1 MTKTKTTA
9 FSTRDTEAL
18 LHNIDK
24 MMRKRR
30 LFEQCPF
37 TTTEMFHLFVE
48 ERDHA
53 AVRRAAELFGVGSQP
68 NTQSISFDS
77 KQTDRPVTLEVKLS
91 GVREFGFPLYA
102 TTLANA
108 IWPNQSLFASS
119 AHPEDIER
127 FNEYCETKIRVA
139 LEYGLVAATF
149 KELNRLCETPSQVAF
164 LWPTIHHITQ
174 YAMTKPDTFLLL
186 NSKPKKI
193 PGVSPGLR
201 LMCQTSAATVA
212 GHMMLPDAPA
222 QDETVFVSFSDAS
235 TVIAEGPTG
244 YAYRAI

>member
-149 KELNRLCETPSQVAF
+149 KELNRLCETPSQVSF
-164 LWPTIHHITQ
+164 LWPTIHHIT
-174 YAMTKPDTFLLL
+174 TPDTFLLL
-186 NSKPKKI
+186 HSKPKKI

-222 QDETVFVSFSDAS
+222 PEETVFVSFADAS
-235 TVIAEGPTG
+235 TVIAEGQISG
-244 YAYRAI
+244 YCAI

>member
-1 MTKTKTTA
+1 MSKTKTTA
-9 FSTRDTEAL
+9 FTTRDTDAL
-18 LHNIDK
+18 LTNIDK

-37 TTTEMFHLFVE
+37 TTTEMFYLFVE
-48 ERDHA
+48 EKDHA
-53 AVRRAAELFGVGSQP
+53 AVLRAAELFGVGSQS
-68 NTQSISFDS
+68 NSTDISFES
-77 KQTDRPVTLEVKLS
+77 SQINARITLTVKLS
-91 GVREFGFPLYA
+91 GVREFGFPEYA
-102 TTLANA
+102 RANA
-108 IWPNQSLFASS
+108 IWPHQSLFASS

-149 KELNRLCETPSQVAF
+149 KELNRLCDTPSQVGF
-164 LWPTIHHITQ
+164 LWPTIHHIT
-174 YAMTKPDTFLLL
+174 TPDTFLLL
-186 NSKPKKI
+186 HSKPKKI

-222 QDETVFVSFSDAS
+222 QDETVFISFADAS
-235 TVIAEGPTG
+235 NVIAEGKISG
-244 YAYRAI
+244 YCAI

>member
-164 LWPTIHHITQ
+164 LWPTIHHIT
-174 YAMTKPDTFLLL
+174 TPDTFLLL
-186 NSKPKKI
+186 HSKPKKI

>member
-9 FSTRDTEAL
+9 FTTRDTEAL

-37 TTTEMFHLFVE
+37 TTTEMFYLFVE
-48 ERDHA
+48 EKDHA
-53 AVRRAAELFGVGSQP
+53 AVLRAGELFGVGSQS

-77 KQTDRPVTLEVKLS
+77 KQTERPVTLEVKLS
-91 GVREFGFPLYA
+91 GVREFGFPHYVYDRA
-102 TTLANA
+102 TDGH
-108 IWPNQSLFASS
+108 FAYS
-119 AHPEDIER
+119 APSELIER

-149 KELNRLCETPSQVAF
+149 KELNRLCDTPSQVAF
-164 LWPTIHHITQ
+164 LWPTIHHIT
-174 YAMTKPDTFLLL
+174 TPDTFLLL
-186 NSKPKKI
+186 HSKPKKI

-212 GHMMLPDAPA
+212 GHMMLADAPA
-222 QDETVFVSFSDAS
+222 PDETVFVSFADAS
-235 TVIAEGPTG
+235 TVIAEGKISG
-244 YAYRAI
+244 YCAI

>member
-9 FSTRDTEAL
+9 FTTRDTEAL
-18 LHNIDK
+18 LNNIDK

-37 TTTEMFHLFVE
+37 TTTEMFYLFVE
-48 ERDHA
+48 EKDHA
-53 AVRRAAELFGVGSQP
+53 AVLRAGELFGVGSQS

-91 GVREFGFPLYA
+91 GVREFGFPHYVH
-102 TTLANA
+102 TRANA
-108 IWPNQSLFASS
+108 GQFAYS
-119 AHPEDIER
+119 APSELIER

-149 KELNRLCETPSQVAF
+149 KELNRLCDTPSQVAF

-186 NSKPKKI
+186 NSKPKKQEI
-193 PGVSPGLR
+193 KRYFNLPSIFLAV
-201 LMCQTSAATVA
+201 ATT
-212 GHMMLPDAPA
+212 LE
-222 QDETVFVSFSDAS
+222 Q
-235 TVIAEGPTG
+235 
-244 YAYRAI
+244 R

>member
-9 FSTRDTEAL
+9 FNTRDTEAL

-48 ERDHA
+48 EKDLA
-53 AVRRAAELFGVGSQP
+53 AVLRAAELFGVGSQS
-68 NTQSISFDS
+68 NTQSIRFDS
-77 KQTDRPVTLEVKLS
+77 KQTERPVTLEVKLS
-91 GVREFGFPLYA
+91 GVREFGFPHYVQ
-102 TTLANA
+102 TRANA
-108 IWPNQSLFASS
+108 GCFAYT
-119 AHPEDIER
+119 APPELIER

-149 KELNRLCETPSQVAF
+149 KELNRLCDTPSQVAF
-164 LWPTIHHITQ
+164 LWPTIHHIT
-174 YAMTKPDTFLLL
+174 TPDTFLLL
-186 NSKPKKI
+186 HSKPKKI

-222 QDETVFVSFSDAS
+222 PEETVFVSFADAS
-235 TVIAEGPTG
+235 TVIAEGQISG
-244 YAYRAI
+244 YCAI